1 MKGLQD
7 LFFFFQREGCCY
19 VEILSLM
26 PHSKVH
32 FFPLLQ
38 KSGEKPAFLFIQLV
52 IPQGEDWRFSNILE
66 KRIANTNAIVSHK
79 GTLRRQ
85 HPALPKM
92 QNKAGCKII
101 SGGICGM

>member
-1 MKGLQD
+1 M
-7 LFFFFQREGCCY
+7 
-19 VEILSLM
+19 EILSLM

-52 IPQGEDWRFSNILE
+52 IPQGKDWRFSNIL
-66 KRIANTNAIVSHK
+66 KQRIANTNAIVSRR

-85 HPALPKM
+85 HLEVLPKT
-92 QNKAGCKII
+92 QNKAGRKII
-101 SGGICGM
+101 LRGICGM